1 LGHVDVDPA
10 DLAGR
15 HLVLGAQLQRS
26 VDGGVQHAHGGTG
39 KAGH

>member
-15 HLVLGAQLQRS
+15 HLVLGAQLQRG
-26 VDGGVQHAHGGTG
+26 VDGGAQHAHGGIG